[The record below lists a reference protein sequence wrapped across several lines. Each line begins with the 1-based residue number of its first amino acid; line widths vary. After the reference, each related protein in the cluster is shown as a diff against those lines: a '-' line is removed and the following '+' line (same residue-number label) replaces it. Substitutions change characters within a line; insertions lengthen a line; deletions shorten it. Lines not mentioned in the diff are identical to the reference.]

1 MTAHQF
7 SILFLFALLTSV
19 LLQLWLAMRHIN
31 HVLKHRHSVPAEF
44 AAQITEQA
52 HGRAAAYTI
61 AKTRFGMFSTIFD
74 AMLLAAFTVGGGIEL
89 LSQLTTPWF
98 SSDIAQG
105 LALIAGLAVLNTIIS
120 LPFSLVSTFV
130 IEARF
135 GFNQMTPK
143 LFISDLLKS
152 TALGAVIGLPLL
164 GAILWLMGRMGDQW
178 WLYVW
183 ATWLVFSLTLMWVFP
198 TFIAPLFNK
207 FVPLEDGAMKE
218 RIVAL
223 LDRCGFTSNGLFVMD
238 GSKRSSHGNAYFT
251 GLGKSKRIVFFDTL
265 LKHLEPA
272 EVEAVL
278 AHELGHF
285 KHRHIVKRLVWTFG
299 LMLGLLWVLG
309 QLKTELW
316 FYQGLGV
323 TNPSTAAALLLF
335 FLVLPVFTFI
345 FSPFSSIT
353 SRKHEYEADAYAA
366 SVCAQSGGSA
376 EDLVSALVKLYRD
389 NAATL
394 TPDPLHSMFYDS
406 HPPASLRIA
415 ALRRLNA

>member
-7 SILFLFALLTSV
+7 SILFLFALLSSV

-31 HVLKHRHSVPAEF
+31 HVLKHRKAVPTEF
-44 AAQITEQA
+44 AEQITLES

-61 AKTRFGMFSTIFD
+61 AKTRFGMLTTIFD
-74 AMLLAAFTVGGGIEL
+74 AMLLAAFTVGGGIEW
-89 LSQLTTPWF
+89 LSQLTAPWF
-98 SSDIAQG
+98 SSEIAQG
-105 LALIAGLAVLNTIIS
+105 LALIAGLAMINTILS
-120 LPFSLVSTFV
+120 LPFSLVSTFI

-143 LFISDLLKS
+143 LFVSDLIKS
-152 TALGAVIGLPLL
+152 TLLAAAIGLPLL
-164 GAILWLMGRMGDQW
+164 AAVLWLMLRMGDLW

-183 ATWLVFSLTLMWVFP
+183 ATWLVFSLALMWVFP

-207 FVPLEDGAMKE
+207 FVPLEDGTMKE

-223 LDRCGFTSNGLFVMD
+223 LSRCGFTSNGLFVMD

-251 GLGKSKRIVFFDTL
+251 GFGKSKRIVFFDTL

-285 KHRHIVKRLVWTFG
+285 KHRHIAKRLVWTFT

-309 QLKTELW
+309 QLKTQLW

-323 TNPSTAAALLLF
+323 STPSIATALLLF
-335 FLVLPVFTFI
+335 FLTLPVFTFI
-345 FSPFSSIT
+345 FSPLSSMT
-353 SRKHEYEADAYAA
+353 SRKHEYEADAFAA
-366 SVCAQSGGSA
+366 SQCSA
-376 EDLVSALVKLYRD
+376 ADLITALVKLYRD

-394 TPDPLHSMFYDS
+394 TPDPLHSLFYDS

-415 ALRRLNA
+415 ALRQLEKA